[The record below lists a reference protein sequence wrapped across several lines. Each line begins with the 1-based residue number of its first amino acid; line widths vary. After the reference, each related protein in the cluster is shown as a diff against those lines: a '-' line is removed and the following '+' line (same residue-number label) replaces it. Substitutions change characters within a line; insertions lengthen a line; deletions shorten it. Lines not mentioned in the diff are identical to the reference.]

1 MVNFY
6 EINNFCPSH
15 HDLSI
20 FVALSFILNI
30 GNMNLKDD
38 KRIVMTLDAGGTNF
52 VFSAI
57 QAGEEVV
64 DSITMPASA
73 DALVDLLKRIM
84 DGFEEVRN
92 KLKEAPSAISFAF
105 PGPAEYELG
114 IIGDLVNLPLFRG
127 GVALGPMLE
136 EKFNIPVY
144 INNDGDL
151 FAYGEAIGGLLPFI
165 NNLLENSGNPKRYHN
180 LFGATFGT
188 GFGGGIVSKG
198 ELLKGDNSAS
208 GEINRLRNKIHPFYS
223 VEESVS
229 IRGIKRI
236 YSRTAGISEILCP
249 TPQSIFEIGM
259 GKVEGNKDA
268 ARQAYRRFSIAAGD
282 ALANAITLIDGLI
295 VLGGGI
301 SGAYP
306 LFLQNLVAEMNHRFE
321 TPEGKY
327 LPRLE
332 VEVFNLEYE
341 RDLQRFIKGDQKEIE
356 VPFSQK
362 KIKYDHLKRIGV
374 GITRLGTTK
383 ATSLGAYA
391 FAINEL
397 NKK

>member
-1 MVNFY
+1 
-6 EINNFCPSH
+6 
-15 HDLSI
+15 
-20 FVALSFILNI
+20 
-30 GNMNLKDD
+30 MNLKED
-38 KRIVMTLDAGGTNF
+38 KRIVMTLDAGGTNL

-57 QAGEEVV
+57 QAGVEMV
-64 DSITMPASA
+64 SPIILPAAA
-73 DALVDLLKRIM
+73 DTLAELLTRIAE
-84 DGFEEVRN
+84 GFEKV
-92 KLKEAPSAISFAF
+92 KSDLKEAPVAISFAF

-151 FAYGEAIGGLLPFI
+151 FTYGEAIGGLLPYI
-165 NNLLENSGNPKRYHN
+165 NDLLEKSGSPKRYHN
-180 LFGATFGT
+180 LFGGTFGT

-198 ELLKGDNSAS
+198 ELLRGDNSAA
-208 GEINRLRNKIHPFYS
+208 GEVNRIRNKVHPFYS

-229 IRGIKRI
+229 IRGIKRV
-236 YSRTAGISEILCP
+236 YSRAAGISEIHCP

-259 GKVEGNKDA
+259 GKVAGHREA
-268 ARQAYRRFSIAAGD
+268 AKQAFKKFAIAAGD
-282 ALANAITLIDGLI
+282 TLANAITLVDGLI

-306 LFLQNLVAEMNHRFE
+306 LFLQQLVTEMNFRFE
-321 TPEGKY
+321 TPDGKY
-327 LPRLE
+327 IPRLE
-332 VEVFNLEYE
+332 IKVFNLENE
-341 RDLQRFIKGDQKEIE
+341 RDLQRFLTGDKREIE
-356 VPFSQK
+356 VPFGDK
-362 KIKYDHLKRIGV
+362 KITYDPLKRIGV
-374 GITRLGTTK
+374 GISRLGTSQ

-391 FAINEL
+391 FALNEL